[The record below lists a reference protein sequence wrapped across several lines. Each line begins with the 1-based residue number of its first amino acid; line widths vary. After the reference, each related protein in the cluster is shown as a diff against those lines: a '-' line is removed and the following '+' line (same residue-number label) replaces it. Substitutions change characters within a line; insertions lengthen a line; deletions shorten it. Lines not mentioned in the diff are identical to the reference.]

1 MKTVL
6 ITYASDAF
14 APWQK
19 ICTVT
24 GQRFGF
30 DVCHALGPKDIEPEF
45 ALRHATTLQHDRGAG
60 YWLWKPYF
68 VQRMLA
74 DMTEGDILVYAD
86 AATHFVNPVTPM
98 ISALE
103 RHSLDLLILGEGF
116 SEAQYTKRD
125 AFVLMDADTKPFTQT
140 PQRFAS
146 SFMLRKSG
154 WAVDFMKRYLIC
166 AEDRR
171 ILTDEDNVCGLPD
184 YPDFIAHRHDQSIF
198 SLLSKQEGVPV
209 VVKDMIVEGL
219 PDRAEQII
227 NHTRS
232 RMAPI
237 DIIRDLMAQG
247 VLSPND
253 LPALTS

>member
-30 DVCHALGPKDIEPEF
+30 DMCNAFGPKDIELEF
-45 ALRHATTLQHDRGAG
+45 AQRHATTLQHGRGAG

-68 VQRMLA
+68 VQRVLA
-74 DMTEGDILVYAD
+74 GLAEGDILVYAD
-86 AATHFVNPVTPM
+86 AATHFVNPIAPM
-98 ISALE
+98 ISALD
-103 RHSLDLLILGEGF
+103 RHSLDLLVLGEGF
-116 SEAQYTKRD
+116 SEDQYTKRD
-125 AFVLMDADTKPFTQT
+125 AFVLMDADTEPFTQS

-146 SFMLRKSG
+146 SFMLRKSA
-154 WAVDFMKRYLIC
+154 WAVDFAKRYLSC

-171 ILTDEDNVCGLPD
+171 ILTDEDNVCGLPN
-184 YPDFIAHRHDQSIF
+184 YPGFIAHRHDQSIF
-198 SLLSKQEGVPV
+198 SLLSKQEAVPV
-209 VVKDMIVEGL
+209 VVKDIIAEGL
-219 PDRAEQII
+219 PGRAEQII

-232 RMAPI
+232 HIAPI
-237 DIIRDLMAQG
+237 DIIKVLMTQG

>member
-14 APWQK
+14 APWQR

-30 DVCHALGPKDIEPEF
+30 DMCHAFGPEDIEPEF
-45 ALRHATTLQHDRGAG
+45 ARRHDTTLQYDRGAG
-60 YWLWKPYF
+60 YWLWKPYI
-68 VQRMLA
+68 VQRVLA
-74 DMTEGDILVYAD
+74 DLADGDILVYAD
-86 AATHFVNPVTPM
+86 AATHFVNPIRPM
-98 ISALE
+98 ISALD

-116 SEAQYTKRD
+116 SEDQYTKRD
-125 AFVLMDADTKPFTQT
+125 AFVLMNADTKPFTQS

-154 WAVDFMKRYLIC
+154 WAVDFAKRYLSC

-171 ILTDEDNVCGLPD
+171 ILTDEDNVCGLPN
-184 YPDFIAHRHDQSIF
+184 YPGFIAHRHDQSIF

-209 VVKDMIVEGL
+209 VVKGMIVEGL
-219 PDRAEQII
+219 PSRAGQII

-232 RMAPI
+232 HIAPI
-237 DIIRDLMAQG
+237 DIVKDLMAQN
-247 VLSPND
+247 VLSPHD